1 MEEANEEETMVVEE
15 LAIVGGR
22 RISVTTSRRV
32 SVQRTS
38 VSSSSFLPPSFEHVS
53 PSTALLPSDTVAE
66 VGESEES
73 ESSDES
79 DDESGVSG
87 DEGSPPLS
95 PQLQIETSPQDVA
108 VEEELM
114 IDPASMVYEKMDPVL
129 PSAPVS

>member
-53 PSTALLPSDTVAE
+53 PSAALLPSETVAE
-66 VGESEES
+66 AGESEES
-73 ESSDES
+73 ESSD
-79 DDESGVSG
+79 DESVVSG
-87 DEGSPPLS
+87 DGGSPPLS

>member
-1 MEEANEEETMVVEE
+1 MEETKEEETMVLEE
-15 LAIVGGR
+15 LAVVGGR

-38 VSSSSFLPPSFEHVS
+38 VSSGSFLPLSFQHVPPSA
-53 PSTALLPSDTVAE
+53 ALLAPGAVAE
-66 VGESEES
+66 GAESEV
-73 ESSDES
+73 SDSS

-87 DEGSPPLS
+87 EGGSPPLS

-114 IDPASMVYEKMDPVL
+114 VDSDSMVYEKMEPVL